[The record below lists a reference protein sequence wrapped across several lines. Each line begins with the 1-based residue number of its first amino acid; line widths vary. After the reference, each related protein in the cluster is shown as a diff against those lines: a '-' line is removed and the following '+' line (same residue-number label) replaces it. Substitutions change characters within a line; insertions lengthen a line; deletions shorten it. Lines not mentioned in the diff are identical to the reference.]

1 MSTRFC
7 PSPITKTMPFASGSV
22 PSPSWSPRTRS
33 RMFARAAPVFRRTA
47 DENSL
52 TAQVSPEAMS

>member
-1 MSTRFC
+1 M
-7 PSPITKTMPFASGSV
+7 TKTMPFATGSV
-22 PSPSWSPRTRS
+22 PSPSWSARMSS

-52 TAQVSPEAMS
+52 TAHVSPEAMS